1 MGTAGTSPE
10 GVADTLRAVDEM
22 EDFFDPF
29 REDRDDEDNADDSD
43 QIIEQFNTVTLN

>member
-1 MGTAGTSPE
+1 M
-10 GVADTLRAVDEM
+10 RAVDET